1 MLHLHKTG
9 FRFQSTPPNYEDF
22 LTLAQNLGE
31 KQFVCDF
38 HMPDYLLVFHPKT
51 TFFDSKLYSNGSLI
65 LQDKASC
72 LSVASLAPLENSVIL
87 DACSAPGMKTSH
99 AAMTKPKKL
108 IAVERNKKR

>member
-1 MLHLHKTG
+1 
-9 FRFQSTPPNYEDF
+9 
-22 LTLAQNLGE
+22 
-31 KQFVCDF
+31 
-38 HMPDYLLVFHPKT
+38 MPDYLLVFHPKT